1 MSNILCCTYFC
12 SGLVLHNSLRL
23 LRKTPFLALCF
34 QLPAK
39 IGCCHCR
46 SHDLVQ
52 AQAAISDRF
61 QQAKHLHFSSE
72 SMFTLLQKRLTEPL
86 NGTFRTDRGAA
97 WLPSPGVR
105 KAYPHCKSWM
115 LAPGP
120 ALCMCSSSLSSAT
133 FSIPSQLPSA
143 KTTIRS
149 FPHVWGNNE

>member
-1 MSNILCCTYFC
+1 MDLSCTIP
-12 SGLVLHNSLRL
+12 LRL
-23 LRKTPFLALCF
+23 LRKTTLLALCF
-34 QLPAK
+34 QLPAEV
-39 IGCCHCR
+39 GCCHCR

-61 QQAKHLHFSSE
+61 QQAKHLHFSSK

-86 NGTFRTDRGAA
+86 NGTFRTDCGAA
-97 WLPSPGVR
+97 WLPASVISPGVR

-115 LAPGP
+115 LAPGL

-149 FPHVWGNNE
+149 FRHVWGNNE